1 MQTLELLSSSI
12 NNPQANLENVL
23 NSIFPQPQEENNI
36 TRTRNHLGEVSR
48 NFSDEQMLVII
59 SEFQFLI
66 ETWLDEYE
74 KEVFKGMTLKEI
86 LNEK

>member
-1 MQTLELLSSSI
+1 MS
-12 NNPQANLENVL
+12 NPQTNLENVL

-36 TRTRNHLGEVSR
+36 TRARNHLGEISKK
-48 NFSDEQMLVII
+48 FSDEQMLATI

-66 ETWLDEYE
+66 DTWLDEYE
-74 KEVFKGMTLKEI
+74 REVFKGMTLKEV

>member
-1 MQTLELLSSSI
+1 
-12 NNPQANLENVL
+12 
-23 NSIFPQPQEENNI
+23 
-36 TRTRNHLGEVSR
+36 LGEVSR